1 MRARSL
7 SLLEIISVGF
17 SARHVVTLRYLN
29 PQGNSHVIHD
39 GSFYYHVKGHPN
51 ITRLDLNTR
60 EVTTVVLPDMI
71 YSDNKFLY
79 NNSRDYA
86 DLSADTEG
94 LWAIYSTSYR
104 NNTVVVRMNIQT
116 LKVVKVLLGIFKD
129 RDRGGGGRLG
139 KN

>member
-1 MRARSL
+1 M
-7 SLLEIISVGF
+7 
-17 SARHVVTLRYLN
+17 
-29 PQGNSHVIHD
+29 IHD

-51 ITRLDLNTR
+51 ITRLDLTTR

-71 YSDNKFLY
+71 YSEDKFLY

-116 LKVVKVLLGIFKD
+116 LKVVIVLLGIFLYEENDLGIKMML
-129 RDRGGGGRLG
+129 LG
-139 KN
+139 KMKIA